1 MPTTISVITPLYNE
15 EENLAVL
22 HKRLADLAESNP
34 DFLWEFI
41 LVDDGSTD
49 HSFEVLKRLVEQD
62 NRIRALRFSRNF
74 GSHQALMAGLRK
86 HPPCTSQVIWPV

>member
-1 MPTTISVITPLYNE
+1 LYNE

-49 HSFEVLKRLVEQD
+49 HSFEVLKRLVEQN

-74 GSHQALMAGLRK
+74 GTGRSWPGCRKPQAMWRS
-86 HPPCTSQVIWPV
+86 TSPLTFKIRLS